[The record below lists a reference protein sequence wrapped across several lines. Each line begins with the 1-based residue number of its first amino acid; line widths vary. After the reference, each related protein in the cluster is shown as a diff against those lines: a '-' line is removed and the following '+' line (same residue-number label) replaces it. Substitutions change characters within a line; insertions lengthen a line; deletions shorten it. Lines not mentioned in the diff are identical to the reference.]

1 MLENKSRKEYFKDRR
16 KNKYSFNV
24 LIDKEK
30 GEKLDN
36 FLKNNN
42 ITKVKFLIEAIDNI
56 QE

>member
-16 KNKYSFNV
+16 KNQYIFNV

-30 GEKLDN
+30 GKKLDD
-36 FLKNNN
+36 FLRKNN
-42 ITKVKFLIEAIDNI
+42 ITKTKFLIDAIDNI

>member
-36 FLKNNN
+36 FLKKNN